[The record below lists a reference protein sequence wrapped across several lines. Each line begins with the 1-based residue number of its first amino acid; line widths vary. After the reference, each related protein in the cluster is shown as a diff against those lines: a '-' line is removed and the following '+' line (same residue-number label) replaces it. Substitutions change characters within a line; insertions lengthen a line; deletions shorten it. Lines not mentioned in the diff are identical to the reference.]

1 MVPLNTIDMRGRN
14 ITPFDM
20 ILQNQRDMINE
31 TKLNTQVLSEQNKL
45 LQTKLEIQEHINS
58 ARKIKKNV
66 GAKSSPKRK
75 GGQIR

>member
-1 MVPLNTIDMRGRN
+1 MMRRN

-20 ILQNQRDMINE
+20 ILMNQKEIINE
-31 TKLNTQVLSEQNKL
+31 TKLNTQILSDQNKL
-45 LQTKLEIQEHINS
+45 LQTKLQIQEHINS

-75 GGQIR
+75 GGQIK